1 VKFRVGARV
10 RPASS
15 VGLWASRTATGLCIW
30 EMRANRSATMVN
42 TLAM

>member
-15 VGLWASRTATGLCIW
+15 VDLSASRTATELCIW
-30 EMRANRSATMVN
+30 EMRVNRSAMMVN